1 MSRPLRVCSFESRRA
16 DEMQSLIERNHAV
29 ATVVESLREIPL
41 GMTPQLEEFLSCL
54 RSGAADVVIFMT
66 GVGAE
71 SLVTAMESKCSR
83 EEFFRLLQQASI
95 VVRGPKPW
103 ATLRKWGVRID
114 ARADEPN
121 TWREVVQAV
130 LAVTP
135 SRTDLTGR
143 RICVQEYGLPSS
155 ELYAELAG
163 RGAEVVAV
171 PVYRWAL
178 PEDTLPLE
186 QVIRDTVSGVFDLIL
201 LTTGQQLVHTLQ
213 VADLH
218 GLRAAWLAAV
228 RRCVVASIG
237 PTTSQ
242 QLVRAGLPV
251 DFEPAQPHMGQLVR
265 GALAAAPG
273 LLPDC
278 RIR

>member
-1 MSRPLRVCSFESRRA
+1 MSTPLRVCSFESRRA

-29 ATVVESLREIPL
+29 PTVVKSLREIPL
-41 GMTPQLEEFLSCL
+41 GMTPQLEEFLSRL
-54 RSGAADVVIFMT
+54 RSGSADVVIFLT

-71 SLVTAMESKCSR
+71 SLVTAIESECSR
-83 EEFFRLLQQASI
+83 EEFCRLLQQNRI

-114 ARADEPN
+114 ARAGEPN

-130 LAVTP
+130 LDVTQ
-135 SRTDLTGR
+135 SRTDLTGKQ
-143 RICVQEYGLPSS
+143 ICVQEYGCPSR
-155 ELYAELAG
+155 ELYDDLTS
-163 RGAEVVAV
+163 RGAEIVAV

-178 PEDTLPLE
+178 PADTLPLE
-186 QVIRDTVSGVFDLIL
+186 MVIRDTISGAFDLIL
-201 LTTGQQLVHTLQ
+201 VTTAQQIVHTLQ
-213 VADLH
+213 VAELH
-218 GLRAAWLAAV
+218 GVSAEWLAAA
-228 RRCVVASIG
+228 RKCVVASIG

-242 QLVRAGLPV
+242 QLVRSGLPV
-251 DFEPAQPHMGQLVR
+251 DFEPSQPHMGQLVR

-278 RIR
+278 RMR